1 MSTKGRLAPDFSELK
16 RLHVDT
22 DSTFVYVTHDQLEAM
37 TLATKIC
44 LMDAG
49 VMQQYDPPLITYSR
63 PNNLFVADFVGNPT
77 MNFID
82 AVAVQDGPRSVR
94 LNMYGIEAVLECDED
109 VEVPPAGEG
118 ANAVVG
124 VRPEFMTVS
133 EKGEGVAGKV
143 YSTLPSGMETTV
155 KIHYGDQIFTSVVFG
170 GVDYAVNQP
179 IHFSFR
185 GKDILLFGKE
195 SGKRIGVG
203 GIRLL

>member
-1 MSTKGRLAPDFSELK
+1 M
-16 RLHVDT
+16 
-22 DSTFVYVTHDQLEAM
+22 
-37 TLATKIC
+37 
-44 LMDAG
+44 
-49 VMQQYDPPLITYSR
+49 
-63 PNNLFVADFVGNPT
+63 
-77 MNFID
+77 
-82 AVAVQDGPRSVR
+82 QDGPRSVR

-195 SGKRIGVG
+195 SGKRIGVRG
-203 GIRLL
+203 DQAALNRLADRPAARKASLPRGFIALYYIIRKGARRALSLSAIFSCKKIKKTADFI

>member
-1 MSTKGRLAPDFSELK
+1 MT
-16 RLHVDT
+16 
-22 DSTFVYVTHDQLEAM
+22 VTTTNTVEGHSIREYRGIVFGEVISGVNMFRD
-37 TLATKIC
+37 IG
-44 LMDAG
+44 AG
-49 VMQQYDPPLITYSR
+49 LT
-63 PNNLFVADFVGNPT
+63 NLFG
-77 MNFID
+77 
-82 AVAVQDGPRSVR
+82 GRSAGYEDELQNAR
-94 LNMYGIEAVLECDED
+94 NEALSEMCRRAERT
-109 VEVPPAGEG
+109 G

-203 GIRLL
+203 GIRLF